1 LFFVKILFLLLL
13 PFSFQKNPSL
23 KIHTSV
29 AFPSYGFVKLF
40 ANSHREAPMNAS
52 SSVLSHP
59 LLTELE
65 HSLPPRSATPLIN
78 ARTIWISDIHLG
90 YRDCKADY
98 LLDFLN
104 HIHCDTLYLVGD
116 IIDLWSLKRRF
127 CWPQKHYQVMLKFY
141 ELAARGVRV
150 IYVPGNHDEP
160 IRHFCGQH
168 FGPIE
173 IQHEHE
179 YTSADGKHFLIMHGD
194 AMDAYINHSWLA
206 RFCGDMGYDLLLFI
220 NRWSNRF
227 RKWMGRPYF
236 SLSSLIKSNIKGA
249 KAAINTYQ
257 QECLAEAKRR
267 GYDGVI
273 CGHIHYPALFEQDGL
288 RYCNTGDWIE
298 NCSALIEDYQG
309 AMRILH
315 YTDHLRWQSETQ
327 TASAHA

>member
-1 LFFVKILFLLLL
+1 
-13 PFSFQKNPSL
+13 
-23 KIHTSV
+23 
-29 AFPSYGFVKLF
+29 
-40 ANSHREAPMNAS
+40 MNAS

-65 HSLPPRSATPLIN
+65 HSLPPRTATPLIN

-179 YTSADGKHFLIMHGD
+179 YTSADGKQFLIMHGD

-315 YTDHLRWQSETQ
+315 YTDHLRWQNETQ
-327 TASAHA
+327 TSSAHA

>member
-1 LFFVKILFLLLL
+1 
-13 PFSFQKNPSL
+13 
-23 KIHTSV
+23 
-29 AFPSYGFVKLF
+29 
-40 ANSHREAPMNAS
+40 MNAS

-98 LLDFLN
+98 LLDFLS

-116 IIDLWSLKRRF
+116 IVDLWSLKRRF